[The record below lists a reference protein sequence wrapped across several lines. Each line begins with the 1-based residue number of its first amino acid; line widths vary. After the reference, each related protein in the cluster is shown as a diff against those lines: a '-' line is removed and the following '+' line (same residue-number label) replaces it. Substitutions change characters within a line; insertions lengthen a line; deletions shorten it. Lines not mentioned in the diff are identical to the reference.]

1 MYIFFFFQAEDGIRD
16 YKVTGVQT
24 CALPISCSKV
34 RLISRHWIRAKRQE
48 SGTQVY
54 WLSASE
60 KKGESHEEARYC
72 SFHFIGTLPPSGRHA
87 WAGTAASPG
96 EDPIRLRCRQ
106 GRLACRRIPCSTRA
120 RRLAGDD
127 RSAYRRP
134 RGVGCH
140 FDDQR
145 RPGQR
150 LEVAEQFSLPR
161 LR

>member
-1 MYIFFFFQAEDGIRD
+1 MSRLPKLGSPSAVLLKFTFG
-16 YKVTGVQT
+16 
-24 CALPISCSKV
+24 ALHLLRTCSKV
-34 RLISRHWIRAKRQE
+34 RPISRHWIRAKRQE

-96 EDPIRLRCRQ
+96 KDPIRLRCRQ
-106 GRLACRRIPCSTRA
+106 GRLARRRIPCSTRA
-120 RRLAGDD
+120 RRLAGAD
-127 RSAYRRP
+127 RSAHRQPRRV
-134 RGVGCH
+134 RCH
-140 FDDQR
+140 RDDQ
-145 RPGQR
+145 PCASQR
-150 LEVAEQFSLPR
+150 LEVEKLSRLPR